1 MARCVS
7 DVALLFQSIAGYDP
21 LDPASVRKHRPEV
34 MKELDA
40 GVKGWRIAL
49 ARGDYFDPTE
59 TVVSQ
64 SVIKAA
70 QVLEQLGAHVDAV
83 DFPGLMEAAQA
94 NGLMV
99 TSDAAAYHRQ
109 RMHDHP
115 DWFGKDVL
123 MRLQSGAAFTSS
135 EYILARR
142 SQVELRRRFED
153 FFKRYDLLLMP
164 TTPVC
169 APPIDGPDAVEQA
182 RLLTRYTSP
191 FNLTGLPALSLPC
204 GFNIEGLPI
213 GLQMISRPWD
223 EAGLLRAAYAYEQSA
238 GWWTRTPDLIS

>member
-1 MARCVS
+1 
-7 DVALLFQSIAGYDP
+7 
-21 LDPASVRKHRPEV
+21 
-34 MKELDA
+34 
-40 GVKGWRIAL
+40 
-49 ARGDYFDPTE
+49 
-59 TVVSQ
+59 
-64 SVIKAA
+64 
-70 QVLEQLGAHVDAV
+70 
-83 DFPGLMEAAQA
+83 
-94 NGLMV
+94 MV

-109 RMHDHP
+109 RMHEHP

-123 MRLQSGAAFTSS
+123 SRLQSGAAFTSS

-153 FFKRYDLLLMP
+153 FLKRYDLLLMP